1 MPRDY
6 AHYTTDKKQPQKR
19 KGKSK
24 KQGFGKQI
32 RWLLAL
38 FFIIVLVIMVIR
50 LFHNNTTKSKKPV
63 AQVKTQ
69 PVVVEK
75 KDKQQGNT
83 TASSEVQFDFYTTL
97 PKAQVSVQSGTTGQ
111 SKFILQVA
119 IVSSLNDAK
128 HLESELSLLGLD
140 VFAQPITIKGVNKY
154 QVNIGP
160 YISKDAA
167 LSDQKKLQANKI
179 QTKLIEDK

>member
-6 AHYTTDKKQPQKR
+6 AHYTKDKKRPKKSKS
-19 KGKSK
+19 KGKK
-24 KQGFGKQI
+24 TGFGKKM

-38 FFIIVLVIMVIR
+38 LFIIVLVIIVIR
-50 LFHNNTTKSKKPV
+50 LFHNNTAEPKKSD

-69 PVVVEK
+69 PIVVEK
-75 KDKQQGNT
+75 DKPQEKV
-83 TASSEVQFDFYTTL
+83 TASSEVQFDFYTIL
-97 PKAQVSVQSGTTGQ
+97 PKAEVNVQAANNGQ
-111 SKFILQVA
+111 RTKYILQIA
-119 IVSSLNDAK
+119 IVNTINDAK

-140 VFAQPITIKGVNKY
+140 VFAQPVKIKGESKY

-160 YISKDAA
+160 YVTKDAA

-179 QTKLIEDK
+179 KTKLIEEK